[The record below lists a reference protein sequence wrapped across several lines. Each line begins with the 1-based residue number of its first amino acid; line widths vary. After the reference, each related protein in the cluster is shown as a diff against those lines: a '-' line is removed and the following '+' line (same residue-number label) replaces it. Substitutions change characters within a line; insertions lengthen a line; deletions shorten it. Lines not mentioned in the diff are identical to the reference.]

1 MTACRISTCS
11 NEACGENDKKD
22 DESRIKTP
30 YHKPSIFTPP
40 LSLCDRIK
48 LLKRKC
54 VRAINIVYAASRKI
68 YYNDRFTWQL
78 LKSSILFVLVYS
90 NTAPPFRDHYSTH
103 ILRLERIQKRFMWHL
118 AFTVGIAKTSKKYEE
133 RLSFFKLLSL
143 EKRITLLEP
152 NLFYKLL
159 HNHLDCSVR
168 KGEV

>member
-78 LKSSILFVLVYS
+78 LKSSILFVLGMKVFYDIYRMDWTEIIRVM
-90 NTAPPFRDHYSTH
+90 NLLVMFRIVVEIIKDD
-103 ILRLERIQKRFMWHL
+103 F
-118 AFTVGIAKTSKKYEE
+118 YE
-133 RLSFFKLLSL
+133 
-143 EKRITLLEP
+143 
-152 NLFYKLL
+152 
-159 HNHLDCSVR
+159 
-168 KGEV
+168 